1 MSYMKSTDQDVP
13 DEPEDESDYSSLAPL
28 NRAHLTHEPI
38 RRIPTWAGFAGAV
51 ALGMVVVEAL
61 RRLLGH

>member
-1 MSYMKSTDQDVP
+1 MCYMKLRDNDAP

-28 NRAHLTHEPI
+28 NPAHLTHEPV
-38 RRIPTWAGFAGAV
+38 RRVPTWAGFAGAV
-51 ALGMVVVEAL
+51 ALGTAVVEAL